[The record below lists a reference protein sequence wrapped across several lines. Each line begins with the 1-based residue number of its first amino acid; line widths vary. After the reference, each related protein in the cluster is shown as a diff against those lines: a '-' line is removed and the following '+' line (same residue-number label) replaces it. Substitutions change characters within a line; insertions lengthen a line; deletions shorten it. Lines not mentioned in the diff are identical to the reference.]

1 MASAAQQSRTAWLA
15 VLVVVGAGI
24 TAALQVGKA
33 SIAAPLL
40 QADLGLD
47 LASVGWLTAIFAIL
61 GVIGGVP
68 AGAIA
73 ASLGDRRVLLIG
85 LAATVVGAAIG
96 AGSASFAVLL
106 ASRVVEGLGFLL
118 IAVSGPAV
126 LQRMVSAADRDL
138 AFALWSCFMPAG
150 MALAMLTAPLAAN
163 WHTYWWCS
171 SALALAAVIAVA
183 LMVPAGAARTLFSWR
198 DLARD
203 AVATV
208 RTGGPLLLAAIF
220 ALYSLMFFALF
231 SFMPV
236 LLMERMGVSL
246 QTAGLLSAV
255 ATGANV
261 IGNLAAGVL
270 LSRGVARATLVGTAC
285 LVMGVA
291 ALGIFST
298 VLPPLGAFLL
308 CVLFSGVGGMLPA
321 TIIATTPILSPAE
334 RLVPVGVGLVMQ
346 GSNLGQVIGPV
357 VVGGAI
363 DSFGWASASMIV
375 AAAGAAGVVL
385 SLLLRRALAHRGQPV
400 A

>member
-1 MASAAQQSRTAWLA
+1 MAVMTSAAQQSRTVWLA
-15 VLVVVGAGI
+15 VLVVVSAGI

-40 QADLGLD
+40 QTDLGLD

-61 GVIGGVP
+61 GVVGGVP

-73 ASLGDRRVLLIG
+73 ASLGDRRILLIG
-85 LAATVVGAAIG
+85 LAATVVGAAAG
-96 AGSASFAVLL
+96 AISTSFAVLL
-106 ASRVVEGLGFLL
+106 GSRVIEGLGFLL

-126 LQRMVSAADRDL
+126 LQRTVAAADRDF

-150 MALAMLTAPLAAN
+150 MALAMLTVPLAAN
-163 WHTYWWCS
+163 WHIYWWGS
-171 SALALAAVIAVA
+171 SALALAAAIAVA
-183 LMVPAGAARTLFSWR
+183 LLVPAATSRTGFSWR
-198 DLARD
+198 ELASD
-203 AVATV
+203 ALATV
-208 RTGGPLLLAAIF
+208 RAGGPLLLAATF

-236 LLMERMGVSL
+236 LLMNRMGVSL

-270 LSRGVARATLVGTAC
+270 LSRGVKRATLVGIAC
-285 LVMGVA
+285 AVMGVA

-298 VLPPLGAFLL
+298 VLPPVGAFLL

-357 VVGGAI
+357 AVGRAI
-363 DSFGWASASMIV
+363 DSFGWASASVIV
-375 AAAGAAGVVL
+375 AVAGAAGFVL
-385 SLLLRRALAHRGQPV
+385 SLVLRRALARRP
-400 A
+400 

>member
-1 MASAAQQSRTAWLA
+1 
-15 VLVVVGAGI
+15 
-24 TAALQVGKA
+24 
-33 SIAAPLL
+33 
-40 QADLGLD
+40 
-47 LASVGWLTAIFAIL
+47 
-61 GVIGGVP
+61 
-68 AGAIA
+68 
-73 ASLGDRRVLLIG
+73 
-85 LAATVVGAAIG
+85 
-96 AGSASFAVLL
+96 
-106 ASRVVEGLGFLL
+106 
-118 IAVSGPAV
+118 
-126 LQRMVSAADRDL
+126 
-138 AFALWSCFMPAG
+138 
-150 MALAMLTAPLAAN
+150 
-163 WHTYWWCS
+163 
-171 SALALAAVIAVA
+171 
-183 LMVPAGAARTLFSWR
+183 LFSWR
-198 DLARD
+198 DFARD

-208 RTGGPLLLAAIF
+208 RAGGPLLLAAIF

-246 QTAGLLSAV
+246 QTAGVLSAV

-285 LVMGVA
+285 AVMGVA

-357 VVGGAI
+357 AVGGAI
-363 DSFGWASASMIV
+363 DSFGWASASAIV

-385 SLLLRRALAHRGQPV
+385 SLVLRRALRRRQ
-400 A
+400 